1 MFDIDT
7 YGNKERTVC
16 FSSEKH
22 LLINEIEEAG
32 KTCELKRFKRSDTND
47 ILITDYTSGK
57 EVESQFPKS
66 DMQAGFVTIATI
78 LNEKAKMASNGLMPI
93 ESSTKNPTMTLR
105 TAKLSNNTG
114 NIQITVFASLVKEIT
129 EDIGFSFTNMRV
141 SRFQS
146 DRLIKSKSK
155 FQKIVTGL
163 LNTSFLLTSI

>member
-1 MFDIDT
+1 M
-7 YGNKERTVC
+7 
-16 FSSEKH
+16 
-22 LLINEIEEAG
+22 
-32 KTCELKRFKRSDTND
+32 KRFKRSDTND

-66 DMQAGFVTIATI
+66 DMQAGSVTIATI

-163 LNTSFLLTSI
+163 LNTSFLLTQFSFVFNTRSKTLLFSL

>member
-1 MFDIDT
+1 
-7 YGNKERTVC
+7 
-16 FSSEKH
+16 
-22 LLINEIEEAG
+22 
-32 KTCELKRFKRSDTND
+32 
-47 ILITDYTSGK
+47 
-57 EVESQFPKS
+57 
-66 DMQAGFVTIATI
+66 
-78 LNEKAKMASNGLMPI
+78 MPI

-163 LNTSFLLTSI
+163 LNTSFLLTQFSFVFNTRSKTLLFSL